1 MPACRHASINP
12 AHTGALSTCIL
23 CQAPII
29 WDGTRWQWT
38 YGLDAHKLAKLR
50 VTYEIDRITGKHVTS
65 VP

>member
-12 AHTGALSTCIL
+12 ARTGATSTCIL

-29 WDGTRWQWT
+29 YTGTEWAWE
-38 YGLDAHKLAKLR
+38 YGLDEAKRHKLR
-50 VTYEIDRITGKHVTS
+50 VSFEIDRITGKHVTS